1 MFKFTKKKKTMLEQ
15 EIDEVLKEMGTMH
28 TSSDEY
34 VVTLERLE
42 RLYKLN
48 EKKEVYRVSPDT
60 LAVVAGNL
68 LGIVMILHHEELNVV
83 TSKALGFVLKG
94 RA

>member
-28 TSSDEY
+28 TSDDEY

>member
-1 MFKFTKKKKTMLEQ
+1 MLFRS
-15 EIDEVLKEMGTMH
+15 DEVLKDMGTMH
-28 TSSDEY
+28 ISDDEY